1 MRNAGKDV
9 LVLGP
14 DIVVESVEG
23 VLRARR
29 GGGMRIL
36 PLRWSRN
43 GWYERR
49 LVRS

>member
-23 VLRARR
+23 DAHPP
-29 GGGMRIL
+29 IA
-36 PLRWSRN
+36 
-43 GWYERR
+43 
-49 LVRS
+49 LVKEWVV